1 MSVVDAIMIGRN
13 EGARIEASL
22 ASLKGQARRII
33 FVDSGST
40 DDSVAKAR
48 AAGVEVVELD
58 NSIPHSAARA
68 RNAGFAAAMAH
79 DTPPDYVQFIDGDC
93 QTVAGW
99 VAKGAA
105 FLDANPGHYL
115 VTGWTREIN
124 RDASIYNQMC
134 DVEWLRPAGPIQACS
149 GNMMVRASAFEQIGG
164 FNMAVIAAEDDDLC
178 VRLAKAG
185 GKLERIPEDMTRHD
199 AATYK
204 FSQWWRRAERTGHG
218 FGQVGHLHP
227 DYFVR
232 ERQRMLI
239 YALAVPLATLVL
251 LALIGWPALLLLLI
265 YPLNWWRTAKGLM
278 AEGLPASEAR
288 RHAVLLTIS
297 KFPNLQGY
305 LRFHLRRLTGADM
318 RLIEY
323 K

>member
-105 FLDANPGHYL
+105 FLDANPGH
-115 VTGWTREIN
+115 
-124 RDASIYNQMC
+124 
-134 DVEWLRPAGPIQACS
+134 
-149 GNMMVRASAFEQIGG
+149 
-164 FNMAVIAAEDDDLC
+164 
-178 VRLAKAG
+178 
-185 GKLERIPEDMTRHD
+185 
-199 AATYK
+199 
-204 FSQWWRRAERTGHG
+204 
-218 FGQVGHLHP
+218 
-227 DYFVR
+227 
-232 ERQRMLI
+232 
-239 YALAVPLATLVL
+239 
-251 LALIGWPALLLLLI
+251 
-265 YPLNWWRTAKGLM
+265 
-278 AEGLPASEAR
+278 
-288 RHAVLLTIS
+288 
-297 KFPNLQGY
+297 
-305 LRFHLRRLTGADM
+305 
-318 RLIEY
+318 
-323 K
+323 